1 MPNSGPPWTTTVLVS
16 VIVNNVPV
24 VSTPSQES
32 AIGIVNRYSGSDTG
46 YQVLCQWTV
55 SAGKVGQLAEVSM
68 VVDVFASA
76 LWKLTVGAV
85 TVMLDDAIQTAL
97 TLPFA
102 NVSLAAGTVVTLYVK
117 STGAAIVADGSISGK
132 EIG

>member
-1 MPNSGPPWTTTVLVS
+1 
-16 VIVNNVPV
+16 
-24 VSTPSQES
+24 
-32 AIGIVNRYSGSDTG
+32 
-46 YQVLCQWTV
+46 
-55 SAGKVGQLAEVSM
+55 M

-102 NVSLAAGTVVTLYVK
+102 NVSLAAGTVVTLSVK
-117 STGAAIVADGSISGK
+117 SSGAAIVADGSISGK